1 LSRRSHAN
9 HLIVKTI
16 LSELWDD
23 FANIK
28 IVANI
33 EVMEMGVGFSLLQ
46 EIRRGQ
52 VKDEKI
58 QDIKRNIM
66 EE

>member
-1 LSRRSHAN
+1 
-9 HLIVKTI
+9 VKTI